1 MRWKSA
7 ESKGKDGKRK
17 QIMVVPSAPL
27 NDHRNSIRIT
37 VVFFYVKC
45 VIYSID
51 KGENV

>member
-1 MRWKSA
+1 MWDYSWTRV
-7 ESKGKDGKRK
+7 RL
-17 QIMVVPSAPL
+17 PSAPL

>member
-1 MRWKSA
+1 MRRKSA
-7 ESKGKDGKRK
+7 KIKGKYK
-17 QIMVVPSAPL
+17 QRTQILVVPSAPL